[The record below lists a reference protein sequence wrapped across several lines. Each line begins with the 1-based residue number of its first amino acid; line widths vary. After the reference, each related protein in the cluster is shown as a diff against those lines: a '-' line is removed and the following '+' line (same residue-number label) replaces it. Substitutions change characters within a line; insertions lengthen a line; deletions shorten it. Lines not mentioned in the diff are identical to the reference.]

1 MSDFYEYTDKALKY
15 LRRYFIRQFQN
26 TEMMIQADSLN
37 VISQTVELYDDLYN
51 EAIRVFMLIARRKYK
66 ECGGTDTLE
75 MAWLMGLLKESNPL
89 TGYIFINDED
99 RKRQYYTEGIL
110 SGAVDSVSGKQ
121 RIPASVV
128 KRESK
133 KALRYLYGSVKQYAD
148 IVTDEAAMQAFSDTN
163 TEFVEYITAKDE
175 KVCEVC
181 SPRDGKIYPLANA
194 PKLPAHYNC
203 RCYFVKVV
211 K

>member
-26 TEMMIQADSLN
+26 AELMIQADSMN
-37 VISQTVELYDDLYN
+37 VIPKTVELYDDLYN
-51 EAIRVFMLIARRKYK
+51 ETIRVFMLIAKRKYK
-66 ECGGTDTLE
+66 ECGGTDTIE
-75 MAWLMGLLKESNPL
+75 IAWLMGLLKESNPL
-89 TGYIFINDED
+89 TGYIFMNDED

-110 SGAVDSVSGKQ
+110 SGMEDNK

-148 IVTDEAAMQAFSDTN
+148 IVTDEAAMQAFIDTN
-163 TEFVEYITAKDE
+163 TEFVEYHTAKDE

-181 SPRDGKIYPLANA
+181 SPRDGNVYPLAYA

-203 RCYFVKVV
+203 RCFYRKVTNSAT
-211 K
+211 